1 MYVRLLGAHQTKAA
15 LFQICLEQET
25 KKYIYHSPYTSKG
38 AGKLE
43 MALKHNAY
51 LGEQN
56 EKFHTN
62 IERTVL
68 SLLLSLSSYHF
79 TLEFVRW
86 NS

>member
-1 MYVRLLGAHQTKAA
+1 MSIATD
-15 LFQICLEQET
+15 
-25 KKYIYHSPYTSKG
+25 KKKIYIYHSPYTSKG

-43 MALKHNAY
+43 MVLTHNAY

-79 TLEFVRW
+79 SLEFVRG
-86 NS
+86 NSWPPPTGKQY